1 MHLALRARVAAIQ
14 QAELSSGTYDGA
26 VALTPDFP
34 HYQSP
39 QQPARRTLSRWWLSA
54 AVGFVVLGLVATSVA
69 VVVIVRAA
77 STDAASYIDDPDILA
92 VVERECDRMTKT
104 VDGLTVTG
112 TLRQQAIVIAMQDDA
127 VQRMIDAIRAID
139 PDLLA
144 ADKPTIEWTY
154 DWEQLISVRS
164 KYAVELLR
172 GHIREMTEP
181 RDADGN
187 PILDRMDHASSPEC
201 VVPDALLDPY
211 PKQVEEVSFR
221 ERRMHTRPV
230 SGSIMRSPSAANP
243 LRT

>member
-1 MHLALRARVAAIQ
+1 METRGWQAFES
-14 QAELSSGTYDGA
+14 AELAAGIYADA

-39 QQPARRTLSRWWLSA
+39 QQPAHRALSRWWLSA

-104 VDGLTVTG
+104 VDGLTVAG
-112 TLRQQAIVIAMQDDA
+112 TLREQATVIAKQDDA
-127 VQRMIDAIRAID
+127 VQRMIDAIRALD

-154 DWEQLISVRS
+154 DWEQLITVRG

-172 GHIREMTEP
+172 GRLREMAEP
-181 RDADGN
+181 RDADGD

-211 PKQVEEVSFR
+211 PKQVEEV
-221 ERRMHTRPV
+221 
-230 SGSIMRSPSAANP
+230 
-243 LRT
+243 